1 MAASL
6 RRKIMYALATSDR
19 LESVARAVPPL
30 ERRAYQASKRYVAGA
45 TLDEAM
51 LAVQRLHRAG
61 FGVSLDLFGEGNRD
75 EAAIERILA
84 SYRDA
89 AARLGSIGV
98 DAHLEIVPSH
108 LGLDLGVDRCRRYVD
123 ELVNLL
129 PPGAKLEI
137 SAEESRRTPNIMDLT
152 LALAKDGAPVVATV
166 QANLRRSESDT
177 EHLVAAGVPI
187 RLVKGAYLEA
197 PKVAHPWGDET
208 DLAYVRL
215 AHAVHERGQLILA
228 THDPILRE
236 ALLSTMDGLAIEM
249 LLGVRE
255 DDAAALVRRGIP
267 VRIYAPYGDQWFR
280 YWMRRVAEAQGH

>member
-1 MAASL
+1 MVAPL
-6 RRKIMYALATSDR
+6 RRRVMYALATNDR
-19 LESVARAVPPL
+19 LETMARAVPLL

-51 LAVQRLHRAG
+51 RTVQRLHQDG
-61 FGVSLDLFGEGNRD
+61 FGVSLDLFGEGTPD
-75 EAAIERILA
+75 EPAIEQILA

-89 AARLGSIGV
+89 ASRLGSMGV
-98 DAHLEIVPSH
+98 DAYLEIVPSH

-123 ELVNLL
+123 ELVDLL

-137 SAEESRRTPNIMDLT
+137 SAEESWRTPEIMELT

-177 EHLVAAGVPI
+177 EHLVAAGVPV

-197 PKVAHPWGDET
+197 PKVAHRWGDET

-215 AHAVHERGQLILA
+215 AHAVHGSGQLILA

-236 ALLSTMDGLAIEM
+236 ALLSTMDGVAIEM

-255 DDAAALVRRGIP
+255 DDAAALVARGVP

>member
-1 MAASL
+1 MAASV
-6 RRKIMYALATSDR
+6 RRKIVYALATNDR
-19 LESVARAVPPL
+19 FETVARAVPPV

-45 TLDEAM
+45 SLDEAM
-51 LAVQRLHRAG
+51 LTVQRLHQAG
-61 FGVSLDLFGEGNRD
+61 FGVSLDRFGEGNRD
-75 EAAIERILA
+75 EAAIERVLA

-89 AARLGSIGV
+89 ATRLRSTGV
-98 DAHLEIVPSH
+98 DANLEIVPSH

-123 ELVNLL
+123 ELVNIL
-129 PPGAKLEI
+129 PPGAKLEV
-137 SAEESRRTPNIMDLT
+137 SAEDSWRTPTIMELT

-177 EHLVAAGVPI
+177 ENLVAAGVPI

-197 PKVAHPWGDET
+197 PKVAHRWGDET

-215 AHAVHERGQLILA
+215 AHVVHESGRLILA

-255 DDAAALVRRGIP
+255 DDAAALVRRGVP

>member
-1 MAASL
+1 MAASV
-6 RRKIMYALATSDR
+6 RRKIMYALATNDR
-19 LESVARAVPPL
+19 LESAARAVPPL

-51 LAVQRLHRAG
+51 LTVKRLHRAG
-61 FGVSLDLFGEGNRD
+61 LGVSLDQFGEGNRD
-75 EAAIERILA
+75 EAAIERIIA

-108 LGLDLGVDRCRRYVD
+108 LGLDLGVDRCRHYVD

-129 PPGAKLEI
+129 PPGAKLEV
-137 SAEESRRTPNIMDLT
+137 SAEESWRTPEIMELT

-166 QANLRRSESDT
+166 QANLRRSEPDT

-197 PKVAHPWGDET
+197 PKVAHRWGDET

-215 AHAVHERGQLILA
+215 AHAVNERGQLILA

-267 VRIYAPYGDQWFR
+267 VRIYAPYGDKWFR

>member
-1 MAASL
+1 MAASV
-6 RRKIMYALATSDR
+6 RRKIVYALATNDR
-19 LESVARAVPPL
+19 LETVARAVPPV

-45 TLDEAM
+45 SLDEAM
-51 LAVQRLHRAG
+51 LTVQRLHRAG
-61 FGVSLDLFGEGNRD
+61 FGVSLDRFGEGNRD
-75 EAAIERILA
+75 EATIERVLA

-89 AARLGSIGV
+89 ATRLRSMGV

-123 ELVNLL
+123 ELVNIL
-129 PPGAKLEI
+129 PPGAKLEV
-137 SAEESRRTPNIMDLT
+137 SAEESWRTPTIMELT

-197 PKVAHPWGDET
+197 PEVAHRWGDET

-215 AHAVHERGQLILA
+215 AHAAHERGRLILA

-255 DDAAALVRRGIP
+255 DDAAALVRRGVP